1 MLNFSSSTILQ
12 PYKKHLTEAI
22 PWLANELI
30 KKEKILKVG
39 LETWLLELS
48 SNWVSY
54 IRYPWNG

>member
-12 PYKKHLTEAI
+12 PHKKHLTEVI

-39 LETWLLELS
+39 LETWLLGLP
-48 SNWVSY
+48 SNWV
-54 IRYPWNG
+54 P